1 MAELRS
7 VELQWIDGADPGSG
21 IEALMAGL
29 SSTVPHL
36 QELSLFAVE
45 LPSAVLAPVSACRQL
60 RSLRLQNCKF
70 HPALAT
76 VTDAVLQLVQS
87 LRQIE
92 DVCISGG
99 NLPLSAQQR
108 ASMTP
113 PSLLIARILL
123 DGIAQGKGTEHGC
136 EIDTTDNCYSHVL
149 TWCSTYVDWTVWLTP
164 LTHLAL
170 PVGPLSLCAFQQPV
184 LHASA
189 LLLPFPLPLPFSSP
203 SAVMGNSCVGGGFLD
218 DLIRRVSRNDPSL
231 TTIDLSANQE
241 EQRLDDAG
249 WQQLC
254 EALVTNSSVKKLKL
268 QDFHS
273 EKRFASLQFLAQML
287 EQNKTLTSL
296 ELRSVSLDKP
306 ADVALLAAA
315 LQKHPAL
322 ECSCSTIWKQR
333 NCAHCTKHLPVG
345 RTRNCAHSG

>member
-99 NLPLSAQQR
+99 NLPLSAEQR

-170 PVGPLSLCAFQQPV
+170 PAWATVTVCISAACSARIRS
-184 LHASA
+184 AS
-189 LLLPFPLPLPFSSP
+189 PLPPSSSFLLSFRRHGQLLRWRRLLGRSDP
-203 SAVMGNSCVGGGFLD
+203 SCVAQRSFTHD
-218 DLIRRVSRNDPSL
+218 D
-231 TTIDLSANQE
+231 
-241 EQRLDDAG
+241 
-249 WQQLC
+249 
-254 EALVTNSSVKKLKL
+254 
-268 QDFHS
+268 
-273 EKRFASLQFLAQML
+273 
-287 EQNKTLTSL
+287 
-296 ELRSVSLDKP
+296 
-306 ADVALLAAA
+306 
-315 LQKHPAL
+315 
-322 ECSCSTIWKQR
+322 
-333 NCAHCTKHLPVG
+333 
-345 RTRNCAHSG
+345 